1 MDTLREANCKEEL
14 PEEKTAKEKLQ
25 ETLHSLTQYQE
36 NLSFEDIIFLHM
48 ERNPKEFHAAELSR
62 IIRRL
67 DLELYCKIGH
77 LMRAVDVSQE
87 YATYLKLYLEGK
99 IYNSEDVAK
108 EALPLQISNAQEIID
123 VCRKEWDRG

>member
-1 MDTLREANCKEEL
+1 MDTLKEVNCKEEL

-25 ETLHSLTQYQE
+25 ETLNSLTQYQD
-36 NLSFEDIIFLHM
+36 NLSFVDILLIHI
-48 ERNPKEFHAAELSR
+48 ERYPKDFHAAELSR
-62 IIRRL
+62 IIKSL